1 MDSTE
6 LCKKFKE
13 RLDSVIKSDEQI
25 TEVEMTEFDNVSDML
40 NACFKTVSYKN
51 QYFTI
56 ECWDSETGIGCSI
69 GWHLLCDGIDTGEL
83 DVTLEDSIYVMPS
96 QVINSDTEI
105 EEAISNIM
113 YGIKTYFLSDNLNK
127 IIDMTKNMSTAIT
140 KMKGMPEVNKFL
152 LSETL
157 KHYKLIDKK

>member
-25 TEVEMTEFDNVSDML
+25 TEVEMEEFDEVSDML
-40 NACFKTVSYKN
+40 NSCFKTVSYKN
-51 QYFTI
+51 QFFTI
-56 ECWDSETGIGCSI
+56 ECWDSETGIG
-69 GWHLLCDGIDTGEL
+69 WHLLCDGVDTEEL
-83 DVTLEDSIYVMPS
+83 DVMLEDSIYVMPS
-96 QVINSDTEI
+96 QVINSETEI
-105 EEAISNIM
+105 EESVSKIM

-127 IIDMTKNMSTAIT
+127 IIDMSKNMSTAIT
-140 KMKGMPEVNKFL
+140 NMKGLPEVNKFL

>member
-25 TEVEMTEFDNVSDML
+25 TEVEMPEFDEVSDML
-40 NACFKTVSYKN
+40 NACFKTVGYKN
-51 QYFTI
+51 QFFTI
-56 ECWDSETGIGCSI
+56 ECWESESGI
-69 GWHLLCDGIDTGEL
+69 GWHLLCDGVDTEEL
-83 DVTLEDSIYVMPS
+83 NVMLEDSIYVMPS
-96 QVINSDTEI
+96 QVINSETEI
-105 EEAISNIM
+105 EEAVSKIV

-127 IIDMTKNMSTAIT
+127 INDLTKNMSTAIT
-140 KMKGMPEVNKFL
+140 NMKGQPEVNKFL

-157 KHYKLIDKK
+157 KHYKLIKK

>member
-6 LCKKFKE
+6 LCKKFIE

-56 ECWDSETGIGCSI
+56 ECWESESGI
-69 GWHLLCDGIDTGEL
+69 GWHLLCDGVDTEEF
-83 DVTLEDSIYVMPS
+83 DVMLEDSIYVMPS
-96 QVINSDTEI
+96 QVINSETEI
-105 EEAISNIM
+105 EESVSKIM

-127 IIDMTKNMSTAIT
+127 IIDMSKNMSTAIT
-140 KMKGMPEVNKFL
+140 KMKGLPEVNKFL

>member
-25 TEVEMTEFDNVSDML
+25 TEVEMPEFDEVSDML

-51 QYFTI
+51 QFFTI
-56 ECWDSETGIGCSI
+56 ECWESESGI
-69 GWHLLCDGIDTGEL
+69 GWHLLCDGVDTEEL
-83 DVTLEDSIYVMPS
+83 NVMLEDSIYVMPS
-96 QVINSDTEI
+96 QVINSETEI
-105 EEAISNIM
+105 EEAVSKIV

-127 IIDMTKNMSTAIT
+127 INDLTKNMSTAIT
-140 KMKGMPEVNKFL
+140 NMKGQPEVNKFL
-152 LSETL
+152 LTEAL
-157 KHYKLIDKK
+157 KHYKLIKK

>member
-25 TEVEMTEFDNVSDML
+25 TEVEMPEFDEVSDML

-51 QYFTI
+51 QFFTI
-56 ECWDSETGIGCSI
+56 ECWESESGI
-69 GWHLLCDGIDTGEL
+69 GWHLLCDGVDTEEL
-83 DVTLEDSIYVMPS
+83 NVMLEDSIYVMPS
-96 QVINSDTEI
+96 QVINSETEI
-105 EEAISNIM
+105 EEAVSKIV

-127 IIDMTKNMSTAIT
+127 INDLTKNMSTAIT
-140 KMKGMPEVNKFL
+140 NMKGQPEVNKFL

-157 KHYKLIDKK
+157 KHYKLIKK

>member
-56 ECWDSETGIGCSI
+56 ECWSSETGI
-69 GWHLLCDGIDTGEL
+69 GWHLLCDGVDTEEL

-105 EEAISNIM
+105 EEAVSKIM

-140 KMKGMPEVNKFL
+140 KMKGIPEVNKFL
-152 LSETL
+152 LSEVL
-157 KHYKLIDKK
+157 KHYKLTDKK

>member
-25 TEVEMTEFDNVSDML
+25 TEVEMPEFDEVSDML

-51 QYFTI
+51 QFFTI
-56 ECWDSETGIGCSI
+56 ECWESESGI
-69 GWHLLCDGIDTGEL
+69 GWHLLCDGVDTEEL
-83 DVTLEDSIYVMPS
+83 NVMLEDSIYVMPS
-96 QVINSDTEI
+96 QVINSETEI
-105 EEAISNIM
+105 EESVSKIM

-127 IIDMTKNMSTAIT
+127 IIDMSKNMSTAIT
-140 KMKGMPEVNKFL
+140 NMKGLPEVNKFL

>member
-25 TEVEMTEFDNVSDML
+25 TEVEMEEFDNVSDML

-56 ECWDSETGIGCSI
+56 ECWESESGI
-69 GWHLLCDGIDTGEL
+69 GWHLLCDGVDTEEL
-83 DVTLEDSIYVMPS
+83 NVMLEDSIYVMPS
-96 QVINSDTEI
+96 QVINSETEI
-105 EEAISNIM
+105 EEAVSKIV

-127 IIDMTKNMSTAIT
+127 INDLTKNMSTAIT
-140 KMKGMPEVNKFL
+140 NMKGQPEVNKFL
-152 LSETL
+152 LTEAL
-157 KHYKLIDKK
+157 KHYKLIKK